1 MHKIGRGEF
10 LKMSALGFAAS
21 FAPPSIWNMNNKENR
36 VYDEN
41 IFKRLLKSNDISVT
55 RYLEFSDMNPRMELY
70 RIFSEVF
77 AILTASYCQ
86 PDSNYYRS
94 QVVLARLEKI
104 ITKLL
109 QAQYPNG
116 TLDSGGNRQSP
127 PDTAFLLEHLCSSA
141 MVLNRQDFD
150 ELDKV
155 KEELKKFL
163 LNAAEGL
170 RTGGVH
176 TPNHRWVISSALARL
191 YSLFHDDRYI
201 KRIDEWLAEGID
213 INEEGQYSERSRNY
227 SVVINNSLLTI
238 GRILKRPSLFEIV
251 KRNLAATYYYMETN
265 GDLVT
270 LDSRRQDQSYPISIT
285 SYYLF
290 YRYFAIYYNDEVFA
304 AIANEI
310 ETFHDFEKV
319 ILSQSLIY
327 FMENPLLGN
336 ELRTNKKLQTD
347 YSKLFALSGL
357 ARIRRGNI
365 TASIF
370 GGNDKPVVIASGR
383 SSNPNFF
390 TFRKGSA
397 ILDYARLSTSFFD
410 TGYFRS
416 DGVIKESN
424 KYTLHEIK
432 EAYYYHPMPENK
444 RNVNGDYKLT
454 KSLDGR
460 FWSKMDF
467 ESRPTTALSLETLIV
482 IEEEN
487 GTFKMDFEVNGAKD
501 VEVTLEFCFRLGG
514 KLEGV
519 TTANEDED
527 YLLKDG
533 YAKYTFG
540 NDIIDIGPGK
550 AEHNNIRRLEGEEY
564 LTHFGTI
571 KGRGMHVY
579 LTGYVPFKHSITI
592 K

>member
-1 MHKIGRGEF
+1 MNMHKIGRGEF

-213 INEEGQYSERSRNY
+213 INEEGQYSER
-227 SVVINNSLLTI
+227 
-238 GRILKRPSLFEIV
+238 KP
-251 KRNLAATYYYMETN
+251 
-265 GDLVT
+265 
-270 LDSRRQDQSYPISIT
+270 
-285 SYYLF
+285 
-290 YRYFAIYYNDEVFA
+290 
-304 AIANEI
+304 
-310 ETFHDFEKV
+310 
-319 ILSQSLIY
+319 
-327 FMENPLLGN
+327 
-336 ELRTNKKLQTD
+336 
-347 YSKLFALSGL
+347 KLF
-357 ARIRRGNI
+357 
-365 TASIF
+365 
-370 GGNDKPVVIASGR
+370 
-383 SSNPNFF
+383 
-390 TFRKGSA
+390 GS
-397 ILDYARLSTSFFD
+397 
-410 TGYFRS
+410 
-416 DGVIKESN
+416 
-424 KYTLHEIK
+424 
-432 EAYYYHPMPENK
+432 
-444 RNVNGDYKLT
+444 YK
-454 KSLDGR
+454 
-460 FWSKMDF
+460 
-467 ESRPTTALSLETLIV
+467 
-482 IEEEN
+482 
-487 GTFKMDFEVNGAKD
+487 
-501 VEVTLEFCFRLGG
+501 
-514 KLEGV
+514 
-519 TTANEDED
+519 
-527 YLLKDG
+527 
-533 YAKYTFG
+533 
-540 NDIIDIGPGK
+540 
-550 AEHNNIRRLEGEEY
+550 
-564 LTHFGTI
+564 
-571 KGRGMHVY
+571 
-579 LTGYVPFKHSITI
+579 
-592 K
+592 